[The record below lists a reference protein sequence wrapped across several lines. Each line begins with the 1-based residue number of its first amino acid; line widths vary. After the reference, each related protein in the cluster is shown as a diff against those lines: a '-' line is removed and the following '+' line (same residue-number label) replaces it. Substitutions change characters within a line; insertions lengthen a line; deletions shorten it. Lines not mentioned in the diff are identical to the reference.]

1 MSSADPLE
9 TLLVQSSHSGAIGPL
24 LRHLSQLK
32 DDDAALRAG
41 LHTLSLIITN
51 SPNKSIIISFKGQQM
66 LFDILYSTK
75 DLEIQE
81 DIVQLLWD
89 LESTSE
95 VTTCKDC
102 VPDVKCF
109 YAFLSILERTRRP
122 AIASH
127 VIHFMYGFRHIPCPG
142 HILAEGARRLV
153 GVVGAY
159 RYHLPDAA
167 QYTVGLLLAAM
178 LDEPVMPEHD
188 EHAVADQLLHLLAA
202 PRSSAQCQAVLT
214 LLSCISANTRAR
226 AALSHCSARTKLL
239 QFGQTVGDARLR
251 ARALSLVKVLNKQE
265 LVLHT

>member
-1 MSSADPLE
+1 MYPPPPDAPSLSSRCRAARRCRRHSSGGTE
-9 TLLVQSSHSGAIGPL
+9 FWGSVIITLCCPGTVAGWCSLVVVAC
-24 LRHLSQLK
+24 
-32 DDDAALRAG
+32 AALPRRPKPPLPAG
-41 LHTLSLIITN
+41 GAWVLPPPPSRF
-51 SPNKSIIISFKGQQM
+51 PRR
-66 LFDILYSTK
+66 
-75 DLEIQE
+75 
-81 DIVQLLWD
+81 
-89 LESTSE
+89 STSLPAPS
-95 VTTCKDC
+95 TR
-102 VPDVKCF
+102 PD
-109 YAFLSILERTRRP
+109 P
-122 AIASH
+122 ATA
-127 VIHFMYGFRHIPCPG
+127 
-142 HILAEGARRLV
+142 AA
-153 GVVGAY
+153 VVGAY